1 MVPCSVTHHSLLVS
15 LHSPCPPDMGP
26 LDDSLAVGADPNPSF
41 QRLLCHQPALWCEPL
56 APARKKAAETFI
68 TRFTASLIDA
78 TYISVGERPS
88 RPPCSSTLCDILR
101 SEQLLFATRIFRR
114 RSRRKAAIIAVK
126 TVNKPLSI
134 SARSI
139 RQSQS
144 AACVLRASVSL
155 DAGKTAHARKV
166 STHPTPGFEKSP
178 LHADVEGLL
187 AKF

>member
-1 MVPCSVTHHSLLVS
+1 MILWRWGQIQTPHFRGCCATSLLFGVS
-15 LHSPCPPDMGP
+15 LW
-26 LDDSLAVGADPNPSF
+26 
-41 QRLLCHQPALWCEPL
+41 LLQE
-56 APARKKAAETFI
+56 KKAAETFI

-101 SEQLLFATRIFRR
+101 SEQLVFATRIFRR

-178 LHADVEGLL
+178 LHADVESLL

>member
-1 MVPCSVTHHSLLVS
+1 MVPCSVIHHSLLVS

-41 QRLLCHQPALWCEPL
+41 QRLLCHQPALWCELL
-56 APARKKAAETFI
+56 APAREKTAETI
-68 TRFTASLIDA
+68 MTRFTASLMQLILASA
-78 TYISVGERPS
+78 TRPS

-101 SEQLLFATRIFRR
+101 SEQLVFATRIFRR